1 MSHFC
6 DARSLLASHKF
17 ARGPTQ
23 PEQRVVKTAFLRRA
37 AIVCVVPRTRLAF
50 AAAATPALRAPM
62 STTPSSSLDSVLVSR
77 VQQLFKESPAE
88 PRSDEDVAR
97 RLKQRYRDYRARTD
111 DALKRAVGRVLAAL
125 PPTPAPT
132 PAPMPAP
139 MPASTPAAEPAQT
152 PGDAAAALMVDRPP
166 SAPPDDYDL
175 KRGVKRTALS
185 ESLYPPSRTATP
197 GVPSP
202 AKPPQ
207 APAAAR
213 ARGNAE
219 RPTLRLS
226 DVGGLEAHMKDIQ
239 ELCVLPLTHPEVYA
253 HIGPPPPRGILLH
266 GPPGCGKTLLAH
278 AIAGELGCAFF
289 RVSAPEI
296 ISGMSGESEEN
307 VRALF
312 TNAAAAA
319 PSIIFIDEI
328 DAITPKRESGARGL
342 EVRVVAQLLTC
353 MDGVGA
359 GSSGV
364 LVIGAT
370 NRPDALDP
378 ALRRAG
384 RFDREICLGIPD
396 EAARERVLR
405 VLVGSMRIAGDFD
418 YKSIAKRT
426 PGFVGADLAA
436 LTKEAAAVAVN
447 RVFSTL
453 LTPGSVGPLMLR
465 VQPEPF
471 TEEQLAPLYVEMR
484 DFEAA
489 LPKVQPSAKREGF
502 ATVPSVTWADV
513 GALAKVKDELTM
525 AISEPIRRPRKFARM
540 GLEPTGVLLFGPP
553 GCGKTLVAKA
563 VASSSGANFI
573 SIKGP
578 ELLNKYVGES
588 ERAVRQVFARA
599 RASAPCVVFF
609 DEFDAL
615 CPRRGGDQAGS
626 GVSERVVNQIL
637 TEMDGLEARGA
648 IYVLAATNRPEL
660 IDPAMIRPGRLGRL
674 VYVPLPCEADRL
686 QILQTCAKRSPID
699 PEVQLAEVAKRTD
712 GFSGAD
718 LASLV
723 RMAAVHALKRASV
736 FGMGNLDDDDDDD
749 DDAASDVMCTWADFE
764 AALGSV
770 APSVSARDRRAYERM
785 GDHFSS
791 DRFRKELRANDD
803 DDAGA

>member
-1 MSHFC
+1 MSPPTNSPAR
-6 DARSLLASHKF
+6 ARSRERRKRLA
-17 ARGPTQ
+17 A
-23 PEQRVVKTAFLRRA
+23 KTALLLRRA
-37 AIVCVVPRTRLAF
+37 AIVCVVPRTRLAV
-50 AAAATPALRAPM
+50 ALKPALPM
-62 STTPSSSLDSVLVSR
+62 STTPSSSSLDSLLVSR

-111 DALKRAVGRVLAAL
+111 EALKRAVGRVLAAH
-125 PPTPAPT
+125 PPAQTSPTPV
-132 PAPMPAP
+132 
-139 MPASTPAAEPAQT
+139 ET
-152 PGDAAAALMVDRPP
+152 PGDAATPMVDRPP
-166 SAPPDDYDL
+166 SAPLEDPDV

-207 APAAAR
+207 AAAAR

-219 RPTLRLS
+219 RPSLRLS

-239 ELCVLPLTHPEVYA
+239 ELCVLPLAHPEVYA

-359 GSSGV
+359 GASGV

-405 VLVGSMRIAGDFD
+405 VLVGTMRIAGDFD

-436 LTKEAAAVAVN
+436 LTKEAAAAAVN

-453 LTPGSVGPLMLR
+453 LAPEGGAALMR

-615 CPRRGGDQAGS
+615 CPRRGGDEAGS

-699 PEVQLAEVAKRTD
+699 PEVQLAAVAKRTD

-723 RMAAVHALKRASV
+723 RMAAVHALKRASAANT
-736 FGMGNLDDDDDDD
+736 GHQADADD
-749 DDAASDVMCTWADFE
+749 DDASDDDVMCTWADFE

-791 DRFRKELRANDD
+791 DRFRKELRAD
-803 DDAGA
+803 DDA